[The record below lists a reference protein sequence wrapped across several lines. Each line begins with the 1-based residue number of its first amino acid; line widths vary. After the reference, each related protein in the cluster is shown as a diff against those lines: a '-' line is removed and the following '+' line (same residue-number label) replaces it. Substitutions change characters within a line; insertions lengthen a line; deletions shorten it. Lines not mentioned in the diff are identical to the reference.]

1 MVKMYDSL
9 NDRMSQIRPELQLF
23 IKAMETKLSELD
35 EKKGDTWKTSTDDY
49 LWNRLLDEMEEYNES
64 KDPEELVDI
73 ANFAAF
79 LWSNNI
85 VKANKELQW
94 WFDTA

>member
-1 MVKMYDSL
+1 MYDSL

-73 ANFAAF
+73 ANFVAF

-85 VKANKELQW
+85 AKANKELQW

>member
-1 MVKMYDSL
+1 MYDSL
-9 NDRMSQIRPELQLF
+9 DDRMSQIRPELQLF